1 MEESKEESQQEKSL
15 VGSQLISF
23 KKLIFC
29 ISFYSR
35 LNQPRMSRRLAGRCL
50 EVIFA
55 SDPLIGIE
63 DTSKGS
69 YGAYLTMWLFY
80 DFTYEASIFELYK
93 PVWCDRL

>member
-1 MEESKEESQQEKSL
+1 M
-15 VGSQLISF
+15 
-23 KKLIFC
+23 
-29 ISFYSR
+29 
-35 LNQPRMSRRLAGRCL
+35 LAGRCL